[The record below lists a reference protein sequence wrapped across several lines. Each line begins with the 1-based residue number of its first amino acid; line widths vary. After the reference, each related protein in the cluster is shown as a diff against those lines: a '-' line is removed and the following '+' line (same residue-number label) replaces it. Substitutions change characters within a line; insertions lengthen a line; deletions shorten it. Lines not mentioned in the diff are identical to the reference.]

1 MSQVQTQSAPT
12 GKSLT
17 NERLV
22 SLDAFRG
29 ITIMGMILVN
39 NPGSWGSLYA
49 PLAHATWHGWTP
61 TDLVFPFFLFI
72 VGVAIAFAFTKQLA
86 KGADPTDLV
95 RKLAQRSLII
105 FGLGLVMAGYP
116 YFTVEGGFGL
126 HGNLTDIRI
135 PGVLQR
141 IALCYFFASL
151 LFLYTSHRTQVYTI
165 IGLLFGYWF
174 MMTTIPVPGFGAGL
188 IDDPEANLAAYIDRL
203 ILGTHIYL
211 GGPYDP
217 EGILSTLPAIATTL
231 FGIIT
236 GRILVSDKEK
246 TLKTV
251 QLFVMG
257 ALLIVA
263 GYIWNWYFPI
273 NKALWTSSYVV
284 FTAGQAMC
292 GLALCY
298 WFIDV
303 QKKQTWSQP
312 FVEYGINAIT
322 VYFLSG
328 ILAETLGLIHF
339 NDNSLQAIIYQ
350 NIFVPLSTTPEISS
364 LLYALTWVGL
374 WYGILHMMYK
384 RKIIIKV

>member
-1 MSQVQTQSAPT
+1 MVQAQTQNAPT

-17 NERLV
+17 DERLV

-29 ITIMGMILVN
+29 IAILSMILVN
-39 NPGSWGSLYA
+39 NPGSWDSVYA
-49 PLAHATWHGWTP
+49 PLLHATWHGWTP

-86 KGADPTDLV
+86 MGMDKKDLV
-95 RKLAQRSLII
+95 QKLAQRSLII

-116 YFTVEGGFGL
+116 YFSLDGGIGL
-126 HGNLTDIRI
+126 HENLTNIRI

-141 IALCYFFASL
+141 IAVCYFFASL
-151 LFLYTSHRTQVYTI
+151 LFLHTSHRTQIYTV

-174 MMTTIPVPGFGAGL
+174 IMTIIPVPGFGAGL
-188 IDDPEANLAAYIDRL
+188 IDDPEANLAAYMDRL
-203 ILGTHIYL
+203 ILGTHIYRVGL
-211 GGPYDP
+211 YDP

-231 FGIIT
+231 FGVFT

-246 TLKTV
+246 ALKTT
-251 QLFVMG
+251 QIFVMG
-257 ALLIVA
+257 ALLIIA
-263 GYIWNWYFPI
+263 GYIWDGVFPI
-273 NKALWTSSYVV
+273 NKPLWTSSYAI

-303 QKKQTWSQP
+303 QKKKKWSQP
-312 FVEYGINAIT
+312 FVKYGVNAIT

-328 ILAETLGLIHF
+328 ILSNTLSLIQF
-339 NDNSLQAIIYQ
+339 GDASLQSIIYQ
-350 NIFVPLSTTPEISS
+350 NIFVPLSSIPEVSS
-364 LLYALTWVGL
+364 LLYAVTWVMG
-374 WYGILHMMYK
+374 WYIVLHIMYK
-384 RKIIIKV
+384 NKIIIKV